1 MTGGAATGG
10 VQPAWLLLCG
20 TLAAGLA
27 LWSLYV
33 VGLLV
38 FTMMAIALAR
48 VPRSPRVRAASL
60 LAMLVGF
67 EGAMAF
73 LTVLYWF
80 AWGRRDGG
88 FYLYLLVLAAAGA
101 TVLSLALWASSRKT
115 GRRHRQRQ
123 VS

>member
-1 MTGGAATGG
+1 MTVGSESRG
-10 VQPAWLLLCG
+10 VQPAWLFLCG

-38 FTMMAIALAR
+38 LTMMAIALAR
-48 VPRSPRVRAASL
+48 VPDSPRVRIASL
-60 LAMLVGF
+60 LTTLVGF
-67 EGAMAF
+67 EGAMAS
-73 LTVLYWF
+73 LTALYWF

-115 GRRHRQRQ
+115 GRRHR
-123 VS
+123 

>member
-1 MTGGAATGG
+1 MTVGSASRG

-38 FTMMAIALAR
+38 LTMMAIALAR
-48 VPRSPRVRAASL
+48 VPKSPRLRVASL
-60 LAMLVGF
+60 LTMLVGF
-67 EGAMAF
+67 EGAITSLAA
-73 LTVLYWF
+73 LYWF

-88 FYLYLLVLAAAGA
+88 FYVYLLVLAAAGA

-115 GRRHRQRQ
+115 GRLHR
-123 VS
+123 